1 MGKGQERESQ
11 TRSFYHIKHLDP
23 PSLHRC
29 DHTHTRE
36 MVSSTDRERSYRSS
50 LTLPCMDLSYRSLS
64 KEFLGSFER
73 DGRFAVILSKPH
85 RFSGHHHRG
94 GDTADLLAFA
104 QFMD

>member
-11 TRSFYHIKHLDP
+11 TPSFYHIKHL
-23 PSLHRC
+23 SSRC
-29 DHTHTRE
+29 DHTHRRE
-36 MVSSTDRERSYRSS
+36 QMEGQMLPFLPYQFDT
-50 LTLPCMDLSYRSLS
+50 PCMDLSYRSLS
-64 KEFLGSFER
+64 KEILGSFER

-94 GDTADLLAFA
+94 GDTDLLAFA